1 MYWMKNSSQCFV
13 PILHMLEHAKPEKS
27 FCFFKWNLS
36 VRGHCKKNVS
46 FLRFIFYL
54 FIFLYFKWKLNCLS
68 SMSKQLERSHI
79 LKYTNIIDWDQNYWL
94 YNRRKK
100 TIFRDLRDFY
110 QGIILQYIAI
120 YRNIFTS
127 LAKNIINPGRLLWLS
142 IMIL

>member
-1 MYWMKNSSQCFV
+1 MSLSCA
-13 PILHMLEHAKPEKS
+13 L
-27 FCFFKWNLS
+27 FF
-36 VRGHCKKNVS
+36 
-46 FLRFIFYL
+46 IYL
-54 FIFLYFKWKLNCLS
+54 FSFILNGKFNCLS

-127 LAKNIINPGRLLWLS
+127 LAKNIINPGRLL
-142 IMIL
+142 